1 MRLRDMGFL
10 RTLCGL
16 VAVSAGIF
24 YLTSASNLS
33 DNGKWSLIGITF
45 VATFGWVLL
54 GGRGVKT
61 VNKVSNQEEITVASE
76 DVVDS
81 EDEII
86 SDSDIPSPVTSDDLD
101 GVSLRERKLAKIQA
115 ANQAQDDSNVQDEE
129 AVIEVEVTVE
139 NFHTADEYVVEVSPE
154 SVEDADIEMTVS
166 NRRVKHQE
174 IRERIEKRRRNQLA
188 EIRAST
194 VRMWEQYN
202 DGEDI
207 VALLQTPDHGLNII
221 DEPQKPAAGHV
232 YGATFIRIGEEDIL
246 KLRTPLDSGFEE
258 VEKKTKIP
266 ELPGLDGM
274 PLPPLP
280 DGNLPLP
287 PLPNASDALA
297 AMKLQMDED

>member
-1 MRLRDMGFL
+1 
-10 RTLCGL
+10 
-16 VAVSAGIF
+16 
-24 YLTSASNLS
+24 
-33 DNGKWSLIGITF
+33 
-45 VATFGWVLL
+45 
-54 GGRGVKT
+54 
-61 VNKVSNQEEITVASE
+61 
-76 DVVDS
+76 
-81 EDEII
+81 
-86 SDSDIPSPVTSDDLD
+86 TSDDLD

-207 VALLQTPDHGLNII
+207 VALLQNPDHGLNII

-297 AMKLQMDED
+297 AMKQQMDED

>member
-16 VAVSAGIF
+16 IAVSAGVF

-45 VATFGWVLL
+45 VATFCWVLL

-61 VNKVSNQEEITVASE
+61 VNKVINQEEVVVASDNVE
-76 DVVDS
+76 DS
-81 EDEII
+81 EEEPI
-86 SDSDIPSPVTSDDLD
+86 SDSDLPPPVTSDDMD

-115 ANQAQDDSNVQDEE
+115 AKQAQDDSNEE
-129 AVIEVEVTVE
+129 EEEVIEVEVTVE

-174 IRERIEKRRRNQLA
+174 IRDRIEKRRRNQLA

-207 VALLQTPDHGLNII
+207 IALLQNPDHGLNII

-232 YGATFIRIGEEDIL
+232 YGATFIRIDEGDIL

-258 VEKKTKIP
+258 VEKKAKIP

-297 AMKLQMDED
+297 AMKMQMDED

>member
-1 MRLRDMGFL
+1 MGFL

-16 VAVSAGIF
+16 VAASAGIF
-24 YLTSASNLS
+24 YLTSASSLS
-33 DNGKWSLIGITF
+33 DNGSWTLIGITF
-45 VATFGWVLL
+45 GATFAWVLL
-54 GGRGVKT
+54 GGRGVKPSGQVT
-61 VNKVSNQEEITVASE
+61 AAQPAIVTESINTESESE
-76 DVVDS
+76 DAS
-81 EDEII
+81 GA
-86 SDSDIPSPVTSDDLD
+86 DIPPPVTAEDNLD

-115 ANQAQDDSNVQDEE
+115 ANQQNGDSEE
-129 AVIEVEVTVE
+129 EGEEITTVEVTLE
-139 NFHTADEYVVEVSPE
+139 NVHTADEYVVEVSPE

-194 VRMWEQYN
+194 VRMWEQHN
-202 DGEDI
+202 EGEDI
-207 VALLQTPDHGLNII
+207 VAVLQNPEHGMNIL
-221 DEPQKPAAGHV
+221 DEPLKPEAGHV
-232 YGATFIRIGEEDIL
+232 YGATFIRLDEGTIL

-258 VEKKTKIP
+258 VEKKVKLP

-297 AMKLQMDED
+297 AMKAQMDED

>member
-1 MRLRDMGFL
+1 MGFL

-16 VAVSAGIF
+16 VAASAGIF
-24 YLTSASNLS
+24 YLTSASSLS
-33 DNGKWSLIGITF
+33 DNGSWTLIGITF
-45 VATFGWVLL
+45 GATFAWVLL
-54 GGRGVKT
+54 GGRGVKPSGQVT
-61 VNKVSNQEEITVASE
+61 SAQPAIVTESINTESESDDASGA
-76 DVVDS
+76 
-81 EDEII
+81 
-86 SDSDIPSPVTSDDLD
+86 DIPPPVTAEDNLD

-115 ANQAQDDSNVQDEE
+115 ANQQNGDSEE
-129 AVIEVEVTVE
+129 EGEEIATVEVTLE
-139 NFHTADEYVVEVSPE
+139 NVHTADEYVVEVSPE

-194 VRMWEQYN
+194 VRMWEQHN
-202 DGEDI
+202 EGEDI
-207 VALLQTPDHGLNII
+207 VAVLQNPEHGMNIL
-221 DEPQKPAAGHV
+221 DEPLKPEAGHV
-232 YGATFIRIGEEDIL
+232 YGATFIRLDEGTIL

-258 VEKKTKIP
+258 VEKKVKLP

-297 AMKLQMDED
+297 AMKAQMDED

>member
-1 MRLRDMGFL
+1 MGFL

-16 VAVSAGIF
+16 VAASAGIF
-24 YLTSASNLS
+24 YLTSASSLS
-33 DNGKWSLIGITF
+33 DNGSWTLIGITF
-45 VATFGWVLL
+45 GATFAWVLL
-54 GGRGVKT
+54 GGRGVKPSGQVT
-61 VNKVSNQEEITVASE
+61 AAQPAIVTESINTESESDDASGA
-76 DVVDS
+76 
-81 EDEII
+81 
-86 SDSDIPSPVTSDDLD
+86 DIPPPVTAEDNLD

-115 ANQAQDDSNVQDEE
+115 ANQQNVDSEE
-129 AVIEVEVTVE
+129 EGEEIATVEVTLE
-139 NFHTADEYVVEVSPE
+139 NVHTADEYVVEVSPE

-194 VRMWEQYN
+194 VRMWEQHN
-202 DGEDI
+202 EGEDI
-207 VALLQTPDHGLNII
+207 VAVLQNPEHGMNIL
-221 DEPQKPAAGHV
+221 DEPLKPEAGHV
-232 YGATFIRIGEEDIL
+232 YGATFIRLDEGTIL

-258 VEKKTKIP
+258 VEKKVKLP

-297 AMKLQMDED
+297 AMKAQMDED